1 MGKGG
6 MEKRGEKK
14 EYLLETRIRR
24 EQRGRLW
31 IIRSTTTIL
40 KPADCLYRETSL
52 YRSRRWIMSRHFDS
66 RWLFSSPSTSYRATD
81 VFSLWRKKKK
91 EISIFKRN
99 FHSTRY
105 SHDKRLYLVISISFR
120 TRDTRRRNWN
130 GHARDDS
137 GSEFWSLALMATSIK
152 HTDDST
158 LDHAFLHFTDP
169 LFMLITSKRNRI
181 RESEWRWFRIAR
193 KI

>member
-6 MEKRGEKK
+6 MEKKGEKK

-91 EISIFKRN
+91 EISIFKKN
-99 FHSTRY
+99 FRSTRY
-105 SHDKRLYLVISISFR
+105 SQTSLSRYFYFFQKDARC
-120 TRDTRRRNWN
+120 RNWN

-137 GSEFWSLALMATSIK
+137 GSGFWSLALMATSIK